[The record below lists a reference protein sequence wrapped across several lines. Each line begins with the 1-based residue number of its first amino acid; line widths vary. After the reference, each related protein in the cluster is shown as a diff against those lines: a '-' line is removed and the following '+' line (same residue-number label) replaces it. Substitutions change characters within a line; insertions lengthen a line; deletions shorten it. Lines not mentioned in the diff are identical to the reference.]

1 MNAQQA
7 LTQALTPAPAP
18 VHAPGGGN
26 PLSSA
31 RPAPNAPNSAM
42 PHCETIPAAPGGAAP
57 GAPASAPPQI
67 PAGLG
72 PMAAMALA
80 AAAAQSGGGASWTAG
95 QASAA
100 GLRGIVAGEALRGL
114 QAACA
119 EGAAEQGPTN
129 SLCSLVR
136 LRPGA
141 GRPFR
146 KAPGSLGRR

>member
-1 MNAQQA
+1 M
-7 LTQALTPAPAP
+7 
-18 VHAPGGGN
+18 
-26 PLSSA
+26 
-31 RPAPNAPNSAM
+31 
-42 PHCETIPAAPGGAAP
+42 APGGAAP
-57 GAPASAPPQI
+57 GAPASAAPQI

-72 PMAAMALA
+72 PMATMAALA

-136 LRPGA
+136 LLPGA
-141 GRPFR
+141 GWPCRGTWGAAEQGAQRWHAFR
-146 KAPGSLGRR
+146 IGASTMRCWLSPLTVGMACAG